1 MNIIILIILPMGQ
14 LYQHE
19 LQKFTQ
25 VTNELWSLLDGKVD
39 VVALE
44 TWGCKYWSPGQPKRW
59 LKKNVKE
66 IWRHIWLIASRRE
79 SQDVW
84 MEPVNKEDR
93 EERKEERESGG
104 RHTVESTQE
113 EAIEEALR
121 EHPTPG
127 FMPGEE
133 AEPMV

>member
-44 TWGCKYWSPGQPKRW
+44 T
-59 LKKNVKE
+59 
-66 IWRHIWLIASRRE
+66 
-79 SQDVW
+79 
-84 MEPVNKEDR
+84 
-93 EERKEERESGG
+93 
-104 RHTVESTQE
+104 
-113 EAIEEALR
+113 
-121 EHPTPG
+121 
-127 FMPGEE
+127 
-133 AEPMV
+133 